1 MSGRSAVAAACVA
14 AFALAS
20 AGCGGSSSE
29 GGAPTTSPPRPPDLG
44 CDVVSMCPGQYVLPL
59 LAHCRGKK
67 LEAAEARALARL
79 EMLGEHGIMRGE
91 RAEAVRLFSR
101 LEPVCEP

>member
-1 MSGRSAVAAACVA
+1 
-14 AFALAS
+14 
-20 AGCGGSSSE
+20 
-29 GGAPTTSPPRPPDLG
+29 
-44 CDVVSMCPGQYVLPL
+44 MCPGQYVLPL